1 MKRKNL
7 FGKVTACLLACAM
20 IFPITGCTEKEKES
34 SNGIIA
40 VITKSQQSQYWEGL
54 KLGALDAGE
63 ELGYTIRY
71 NAPPNEDHI
80 EDQIKYVND
89 AVSEGAK
96 AIVIA
101 PIDSKNQDLLDAV
114 KNADEQGIII
124 ISADTNLN
132 YDGQKTYIGTKNT
145 SASAIAGRKYLNL
158 LDENDTETIEV
169 GVIGHAKNN
178 ALTNER
184 INGFESTLTNFTSG
198 NSEAGATGRKYS
210 IEIVA
215 RKYCE
220 VNRETAKQQ
229 AADIISGHEEKLKLI
244 YGTNEES
251 TLGICSAIEELGMA
265 GKIKAIGFD
274 TSDEELNY
282 IRNGILYGT
291 VVQNPYNMG
300 YFGVRYAKKAI
311 NGEYIPSTIDTGVTF
326 VTAENIDDEDVQLI
340 INPAKFE

>member
-7 FGKVTACLLACAM
+7 FGRVTACLLACAM
-20 IFPITGCTEKEKES
+20 VFPVTGCTNKKEKV
-34 SNGIIA
+34 SNGTIA

-63 ELGYTIRY
+63 ELGYTVKY

-80 EDQIKYVND
+80 EDQVKYVND

-96 AIVIA
+96 AIIIA
-101 PIDSKNQDLLDAV
+101 PIDSKNKELLDAI
-114 KNADEQGIII
+114 KNADMKGIVI
-124 ISADTNLN
+124 ISADTDLK
-132 YDGQKTYIGTKNT
+132 YEGQKAYIGTKNLA
-145 SASAIAGRKYLNL
+145 ASAIAGREYLSL
-158 LDENDTETIEV
+158 LDDNDTETIEV
-169 GVIGHAKNN
+169 GIVGHAKNSQ
-178 ALTNER
+178 LTDER

-198 NSEAGATGRKYS
+198 NSEAGATGRKYH

-220 VNRETAKQQ
+220 VNRDLAKQQ
-229 AADIISGHEEKLKLI
+229 AASIIDGHEEKLKLI

-251 TLGICSAIEELGMA
+251 TLGICSAIEELGLA

-291 VVQNPYNMG
+291 IVQNPYNMG
-300 YFGVRYAKKAI
+300 YLGVRYAGKSI
-311 NGEYIPSTIDTGVTF
+311 DGEYIPEVIDTGVTF